1 MATACKQFIN
11 SAACRADAHGV
22 PSRRAQHVGPTHIA
36 TIVQIANYENGSA
49 QFTVSVN
56 QDGSV
61 SGFYVEAV

>member
-1 MATACKQFIN
+1 MV
-11 SAACRADAHGV
+11 CRAGEV
-22 PSRRAQHVGPTHIA
+22 QHVGPTHIIA

>member
-1 MATACKQFIN
+1 M
-11 SAACRADAHGV
+11 
-22 PSRRAQHVGPTHIA
+22 PSRRDATCRPTHIA

-61 SGFYVEAV
+61 SGFYVKAV